1 VKVTLPPWAAGEL
14 LRAFPAGGIV
24 EGHAILEGTV
34 VPPTAGGAAIP

>member
-1 VKVTLPPWAAGEL
+1 VAELRQGEGEL

-34 VPPTAGGAAIP
+34 VPPAAGGAAIP